1 MKKPLKIKPSARKTP
16 AKRPA
21 PVGSTTPA
29 SAKSGPAIA
38 KPTINASAIAREHGV
53 SRETLR
59 VWRSEGLDLT
69 DQAAVADRVSKM
81 PGRDPGRTAGIGESY
96 SEART
101 RRMRADADRA
111 ELNARQ
117 QAGEL
122 VSLAQV
128 EDAMAELGHELKSRL
143 IALPQEL
150 AVVLAGL
157 PESKIHAI
165 LKNRINDIL
174 TQIHESSPLEKR

>member
-1 MKKPLKIKPSARKTP
+1 MKKALQSKPKPRKPPARSKPPL
-16 AKRPA
+16 
-21 PVGSTTPA
+21 GSKQAA
-29 SAKSGPAIA
+29 SAKPGPAI
-38 KPTINASAIAREHGV
+38 NVSAIAREHGI

-59 VWRSEGLDLT
+59 VWKSEGLDLT
-69 DQAAVADRVSKM
+69 DPSAVADRVSKM
-81 PGRDPGRTAGIGESY
+81 PGRDPDATGGTGESY
-96 SEART
+96 CEART

-165 LKNRINDIL
+165 LKSRINDIL
-174 TQIHESSPLEKR
+174 TQIHENSPLEKSLI

>member
-1 MKKPLKIKPSARKTP
+1 
-16 AKRPA
+16 
-21 PVGSTTPA
+21 
-29 SAKSGPAIA
+29 
-38 KPTINASAIAREHGV
+38 
-53 SRETLR
+53 
-59 VWRSEGLDLT
+59 
-69 DQAAVADRVSKM
+69 M
-81 PGRDPGRTAGIGESY
+81 PGRDQDATGGTGESY

-111 ELNARQ
+111 ELNSRQ

-122 VSLAQV
+122 VSLAAI

-165 LKNRINDIL
+165 LKSRINDIL
-174 TQIHESSPLEKR
+174 TQIHENSPLEKP